1 VDEKAEREAAER
13 AQRTAEDWQPL
24 FTPEQLATPP
34 SCPPLVGGFGTETPE
49 QQQAREAAGLPP
61 PPDIN
66 QAAARMGSPIMTT
79 RDMRQGQVRTQD
91 TDQRQARERE
101 DRERHEREYR
111 ERQEREDRERQE
123 RQERERQE
131 RQERESQAAAER
143 QHAAQ
148 ESAPKRPAR

>member
-1 VDEKAEREAAER
+1 MVDQRFVDEKAEREAAER

-66 QAAARMGSPIMTT
+66 QAAARMGTPIMTT

-91 TDQRQARERE
+91 TDQRQARER
-101 DRERHEREYR
+101 
-111 ERQEREDRERQE
+111 QEREDRERQE
-123 RQERERQE
+123 REREERELQERG
-131 RQERESQAAAER
+131 SQAAAER

-148 ESAPKRPAR
+148 EPAPKRPAR

>member
-1 VDEKAEREAAER
+1 MVDQRFVDEKAEREAAER

-66 QAAARMGSPIMTT
+66 QASAQMGRPIMTT

-91 TDQRQARERE
+91 TDQRQARER
-101 DRERHEREYR
+101 
-111 ERQEREDRERQE
+111 QEREDRERQE
-123 RQERERQE
+123 REREERE
-131 RQERESQAAAER
+131 RQERESQVAAER

-148 ESAPKRPAR
+148 ETAPKRPAR